1 MDIITYNMSMQKQK
15 ILIVIGP
22 TASGK
27 SDLAVNTALEL
38 FKNQNKESVIISA
51 DSRQVYKYLN
61 VGSGKITEIE
71 MQSVPHFGLSIVEPE
86 EKFTVADWVKYAE
99 DKIKEA
105 AEQNKLPIICGGTG
119 LYVDSLLYGLQD
131 NPAPDYEQRKLLENK
146 TLSELQE
153 MLKIKNQ
160 EYFESLNNSE
170 RNNSARLIRKLELE
184 NYIINNTEEN
194 KINTRPPLY
203 DAEFIILKPDL
214 KILENKIKLRLQN
227 RLGVIEASPLIKEV
241 DGLINFIKDEEGLK
255 EIKEERKQKRI
266 VWLLSLGLEY
276 TYVTE
281 YILGQINLEE
291 MKASI
296 ILRSL
301 QYAKRQITWNKRYEE
316 MENVKVLR

>member
-1 MDIITYNMSMQKQK
+1 MK
-15 ILIVIGP
+15 
-22 TASGK
+22 
-27 SDLAVNTALEL
+27 
-38 FKNQNKESVIISA
+38 NKESVIISA

-194 KINTRPPLY
+194 KINTRTPLY
-203 DAEFIILKPDL
+203 DAEFTILKPDL
-214 KILENKIKLRLQN
+214 KKLENKIKIRLKN
-227 RLGVIEASPLIKEV
+227 RLGLIEASPLIKEI

>member
-38 FKNQNKESVIISA
+38 FKNENKESVIISA

-71 MQSVPHFGLSIVEPE
+71 MQSMPHFGLSIVEPE

-194 KINTRPPLY
+194 KINTRTPLY

-214 KILENKIKLRLQN
+214 KKLENKIKIRLQN
-227 RLGVIEASPLIKEV
+227 RLGLIEASPLIKEI

>member
-38 FKNQNKESVIISA
+38 FKNENKESVIISA

-71 MQSVPHFGLSIVEPE
+71 MQSVPHFGLGIVEPE

-214 KILENKIKLRLQN
+214 KKLENKIKIRLQN
-227 RLGVIEASPLIKEV
+227 RLGLIEASPLIKEI